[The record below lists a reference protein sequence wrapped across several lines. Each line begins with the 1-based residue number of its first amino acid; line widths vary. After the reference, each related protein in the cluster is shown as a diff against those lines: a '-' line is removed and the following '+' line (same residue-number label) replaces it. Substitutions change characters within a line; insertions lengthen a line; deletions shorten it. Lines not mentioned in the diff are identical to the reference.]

1 MGRQVDLDDL
11 LDADEV
17 AELLGLSSRGAVSVY
32 RRRYP
37 DFPDPAMGKASG
49 RCQFWHREDI
59 TNWATGRAT
68 LDRRRQN
75 LG

>member
-32 RRRYP
+32 RRRYE
-37 DFPDPAMGKASG
+37 DFPEPALERSSG
-49 RCQFWHREDI
+49 RCQFWITEDI
-59 TNWATGRAT
+59 ERWADTRAAAPRK
-68 LDRRRQN
+68 RRPA
-75 LG
+75 